1 MGKKRGRKC
10 LVSENDFINLILSKK
25 EEILIDNEVAD
36 RNNEIWEQLSEI
48 IDFKLSPASLYVMV
62 KVNRYNIQNLLCN
75 EEKPMKLSDR
85 CEFDID
91 DSLTDISYESNNSS
105 VCENDILKF
114 DFFMS
119 NDEFSNLIE
128 YKKYECSKS
137 GKRRAQKRL
146 WCVFRA
152 GVYQDFFIKKIWA
165 TTHLKCGF
173 LFHHSYVNMTQ
184 TEGMIAGKS

>member
-48 IDFKLSPASLYVMV
+48 IDFKLSPASLFVMV

-91 DSLTDISYESNNSS
+91 DSLTDISYE
-105 VCENDILKF
+105 
-114 DFFMS
+114 
-119 NDEFSNLIE
+119 
-128 YKKYECSKS
+128 
-137 GKRRAQKRL
+137 
-146 WCVFRA
+146 
-152 GVYQDFFIKKIWA
+152 
-165 TTHLKCGF
+165 
-173 LFHHSYVNMTQ
+173 
-184 TEGMIAGKS
+184 